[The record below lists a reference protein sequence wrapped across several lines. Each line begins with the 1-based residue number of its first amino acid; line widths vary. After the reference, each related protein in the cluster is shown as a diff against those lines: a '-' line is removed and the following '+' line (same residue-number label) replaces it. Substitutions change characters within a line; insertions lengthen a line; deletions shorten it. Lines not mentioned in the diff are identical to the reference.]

1 MNYKILCLGFILM
14 SVPFAFADN
23 ENASGSSNPV
33 SKGKSSTMSGVSDS
47 KEGPTGEE
55 KQEVRER
62 SKSMSGAPNMGGGM
76 GTGTGPVR
84 EKQDNKKY

>member
-1 MNYKILCLGFILM
+1 MNYKILFLGIVMM
-14 SVPFAFADN
+14 SFPFAYADG
-23 ENASGSSNPV
+23 NASGSSNPV
-33 SKGKSSTMSGVSDS
+33 SKGRSSTMSGVSDS
-47 KEGPTGEE
+47 KEGPLKEE

-84 EKQDNKKY
+84 EKKDSKKY